1 MNLMKTLV
9 YKNLRLNKKRTIVTI
24 VGIILATALLAALT
38 TLVSSFYY
46 SIIKYEK
53 SQRGDY
59 HYSFSNVS
67 TQELKDFEH
76 NRSIESLFE
85 ITVIGYSKLDGCKNE
100 DKPYAYV
107 AATDENGFKIMVSI
121 PKS

>member
-67 TQELKDFEH
+67 MQELKDFEN
-76 NRSIESLFE
+76 NRRKKACL
-85 ITVIGYSKLDGCKNE
+85 K
-100 DKPYAYV
+100 
-107 AATDENGFKIMVSI
+107 
-121 PKS
+121 

>member
-53 SQRGDY
+53 FQRGD
-59 HYSFSNVS
+59 
-67 TQELKDFEH
+67 
-76 NRSIESLFE
+76 
-85 ITVIGYSKLDGCKNE
+85 
-100 DKPYAYV
+100 
-107 AATDENGFKIMVSI
+107 
-121 PKS
+121 